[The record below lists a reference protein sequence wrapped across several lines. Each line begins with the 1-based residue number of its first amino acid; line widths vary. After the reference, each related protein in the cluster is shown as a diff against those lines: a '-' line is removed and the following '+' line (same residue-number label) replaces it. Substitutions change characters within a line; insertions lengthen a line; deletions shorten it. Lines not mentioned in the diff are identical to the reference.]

1 MTPDLRD
8 LVEKDLETAIR
19 MVDGEDRGAVILA
32 LMLGRIAR
40 QLERIAKA
48 LENAQ
53 ILEKKPEPPS
63 C

>member
-19 MVDGEDRGAVILA
+19 MVGPDDSGAVILA